1 MEVLSGASGSDAGP
15 ENLRLGDGARLWV
28 GCALLDSAFRLLRP
42 FGRGRKPVV
51 VVPELPAGY
60 NLSRCVENFGCDACF
75 RHNRELL
82 FDDARH
88 RSREEIAA
96 AKAEEEE
103 KRHE

>member
-1 MEVLSGASGSDAGP
+1 LGRLRAAGQRLPPPETLWPGAETG
-15 ENLRLGDGARLWV
+15 
-28 GCALLDSAFRLLRP
+28 
-42 FGRGRKPVV
+42 
-51 VVPELPAGY
+51 VPELPAGY